1 MRLQVILMLLV
12 LLSPGCIDPWGSED
26 DEKSIKFN
34 GRDLE
39 GSDVYKFTLEDAQGP
54 LWNLTDQEGKVVI
67 LVFMFTRCYETCP
80 VTSQNIKVVEDTLTQ
95 EELNKTSIVS
105 VTVDWRH
112 DSPSEI
118 RNWTEERGYSWP
130 NLTGSRDAL
139 ETVYQA
145 YGVYPVEQDD
155 DSDEGYTVAHPS
167 PTYILDTNLKAR
179 VVWSDYD
186 FPIDLFVEDV
196 RTVIENF

>member
-1 MRLQVILMLLV
+1 MVRVIFILAI
-12 LLSPGCIDPWGSED
+12 LLSSGCTAPGDNDISEND
-26 DEKSIKFN
+26 VIFH

-39 GSDVYKFTLEDAQGP
+39 GSDIYRFTLEDAQGP
-54 LWNLTDQEGKVVI
+54 LWDLNDQEGKVVI
-67 LVFMFTRCYETCP
+67 LAFIFTRCYETCP
-80 VTSQNIKVVEDTLTQ
+80 VTSQNIKMVEDRLT
-95 EELNKTSIVS
+95 EDELNNTSIVS

-112 DSPSEI
+112 DSPSEL

-130 NLTGSRDAL
+130 HLTGSKDAL

-145 YGVYPVEQDD
+145 YGVYPVEQED
-155 DSDEGYTVAHPS
+155 DSEEGYTVAHPS
-167 PTYILDTNLKAR
+167 PTYIIDANLKAR

-196 RTVIENF
+196 RTVLENF

>member
-12 LLSPGCIDPWGSED
+12 LLSPGCIDPWGGED

-105 VTVDWRH
+105 VT
-112 DSPSEI
+112 SY
-118 RNWTEERGYSWP
+118 T
-130 NLTGSRDAL
+130 DANI
-139 ETVYQA
+139 
-145 YGVYPVEQDD
+145 
-155 DSDEGYTVAHPS
+155 GYTDG
-167 PTYILDTNLKAR
+167 YRMLDYGGMEYTL
-179 VVWSDYD
+179 
-186 FPIDLFVEDV
+186 L
-196 RTVIENF
+196 TV